1 MSISFASHLSQNG
14 CAIVV
19 SYNAARQF
27 FEHLMLICSQFSNI
41 VIIDNYSDL
50 AFQLQLQHFSKEN
63 NAISVIQNSRNLGI
77 ATALNQGV
85 RYAKEHQF
93 DWVMTFD
100 QDTVV
105 MPELLSELTTL
116 YNQATVKP
124 ALIGCNYFHATLNRP
139 AVSLSKF
146 ADAVERKTLITSGT
160 LFQIQVFDAIG
171 YFRDDYFIDSVDHEF
186 CLRARNHGFR
196 LLMSTKVLMRHSIG
210 RMNTYHRPALFKI
223 PEHSALRKYYITR
236 NCLATVFGYLFAEPV
251 WCVKQFF
258 RLSLELIT
266 VIFYERD
273 KIQKIAAMGLGFVHA
288 CSSKMGELQNAVWL
302 KKSR

>member
-1 MSISFASHLSQNG
+1 MASSLASHLSTNG

-19 SYNAARQF
+19 SYNAEKLF
-27 FEHLMLICSQFSNI
+27 FEHLTLIDAQFAAV
-41 VIIDNYSDL
+41 VIIDNGSAID
-50 AFQLQLQHFSKEN
+50 FQSLLQQFSKEN
-63 NAISVIQNSRNLGI
+63 SSITVIQNSRNLGI
-77 ATALNQGV
+77 ATALNQGI
-85 RYAKEHQF
+85 RYAKARQF
-93 DWVMTFD
+93 DWVITFD

-116 YNQATVKP
+116 YNQATIKP
-124 ALIGCNYFHATLNRP
+124 ALIGCNYFHVTLNRP

-196 LLMSTKVLMRHSIG
+196 LLMSTKVLIRHSIG
-210 RMNTYHRPALFKI
+210 RINTYHRPALFKI

-236 NCLATVFGYLFAEPV
+236 NCFTTVFDYYRTEPV

-266 VIFYERD
+266 ARV
-273 KIQKIAAMGLGFVHA
+273 
-288 CSSKMGELQNAVWL
+288 CWQNTII
-302 KKSR
+302 KDS